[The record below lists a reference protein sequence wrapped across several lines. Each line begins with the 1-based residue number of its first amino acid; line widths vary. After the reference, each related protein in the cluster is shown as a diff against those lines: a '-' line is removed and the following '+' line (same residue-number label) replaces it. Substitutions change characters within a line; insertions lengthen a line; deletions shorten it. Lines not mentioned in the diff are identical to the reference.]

1 MTTRRRRV
9 EPLQQPPA
17 HVVDVP
23 GSKSITNRAL
33 LIAALAEGDS
43 HLTGVLLAEDT
54 AAMTD
59 CVRSLGAG
67 VDVDAPS
74 RTILVGGV
82 AGRVAPGP
90 RSLFARQSGT
100 TGRFIAAAVLAGRGR
115 YELDGDAQ
123 LRARPMAD
131 LVDALVGLGAEV
143 DATEGRLPMAVEVGE
158 AVVGGTV
165 ALAAGRTSQ
174 FASALLM
181 VGPLLSDGLELRL
194 EGGVVSRPYLDMTVG
209 IMKDFGASVELV
221 DGVYCVHPGGY
232 HGRRYSIEPDAS
244 AASYFFGAAAVTGGS
259 VTVRGLHRQSIQGDI
274 GFVDVLQSMGAQVES
289 SDVGLTVQGGSL
301 RGVDVD
307 LRDLSDTAPTLAVV
321 AATASGSTTIRGIG
335 FVRGKESDR
344 IAVPIAGLAAVG
356 ISAEQTADGLVVHG
370 GTHHEG
376 VVDSHDDHRIAM
388 AFSLLGLRGPAV
400 EISDPDCVSKTFPAY
415 FDVLDRLRSRPDHTD
430 SNDGYREDEGL
441 RESDIT
447 VIAID
452 GPAGSGKSTVARAVA
467 DRLGLEY
474 LDTGAMYRA
483 VTFAVI
489 RHGIDPADVEDVAAM
504 ACELDLSVGS
514 DGVHVD
520 GVDATTE
527 IRGPEVTRAVSV
539 VAANPGVR
547 KELRSRQ
554 REWAHRRG
562 GGVLEGRDIG
572 TVVFPDARLKVY
584 LTASPEVRAARR
596 AKEVSDLD
604 YETVAADIA
613 RRDAYDQ
620 GRADSPLTEADDA
633 VLIDTTGLTVD
644 QVVDAVEAA
653 LR

>member
-194 EGGVVSRPYLDMTVG
+194 EGGVVS
-209 IMKDFGASVELV
+209 
-221 DGVYCVHPGGY
+221 
-232 HGRRYSIEPDAS
+232 
-244 AASYFFGAAAVTGGS
+244 
-259 VTVRGLHRQSIQGDI
+259 
-274 GFVDVLQSMGAQVES
+274 
-289 SDVGLTVQGGSL
+289 
-301 RGVDVD
+301 
-307 LRDLSDTAPTLAVV
+307 
-321 AATASGSTTIRGIG
+321 
-335 FVRGKESDR
+335 
-344 IAVPIAGLAAVG
+344 
-356 ISAEQTADGLVVHG
+356 
-370 GTHHEG
+370 
-376 VVDSHDDHRIAM
+376 
-388 AFSLLGLRGPAV
+388 
-400 EISDPDCVSKTFPAY
+400 
-415 FDVLDRLRSRPDHTD
+415 
-430 SNDGYREDEGL
+430 
-441 RESDIT
+441 
-447 VIAID
+447 
-452 GPAGSGKSTVARAVA
+452 
-467 DRLGLEY
+467 
-474 LDTGAMYRA
+474 
-483 VTFAVI
+483 
-489 RHGIDPADVEDVAAM
+489 
-504 ACELDLSVGS
+504 
-514 DGVHVD
+514 
-520 GVDATTE
+520 
-527 IRGPEVTRAVSV
+527 
-539 VAANPGVR
+539 
-547 KELRSRQ
+547 
-554 REWAHRRG
+554 
-562 GGVLEGRDIG
+562 
-572 TVVFPDARLKVY
+572 
-584 LTASPEVRAARR
+584 
-596 AKEVSDLD
+596 
-604 YETVAADIA
+604 
-613 RRDAYDQ
+613 
-620 GRADSPLTEADDA
+620 
-633 VLIDTTGLTVD
+633 
-644 QVVDAVEAA
+644 
-653 LR
+653 